1 MVVLAMAGADG
12 EAGTGADS
20 QATVGFAIWGSTC
33 LLALAVVIL
42 YPERRHRGFVRR
54 AYAVYLL
61 CQAVASALTIAE
73 AEATPPTDST
83 APLADGPA
91 PLTWLRLAFWQLLL
105 AAACVYVSIGV
116 TVGAA
121 IFRPT
126 HMPPR
131 AAAIGVPNQ
140 GEDEGISASTP
151 MVPATQPHGPQLYAD
166 EGHSPLSRKQLTVI
180 RWGLGAGFAVAVA
193 LSGGLVAM
201 QVLGKAVLMPLM
213 VFCFYLPAA
222 ILTCVC
228 VLRVWWAGW
237 PGLPPTDGLI
247 VRRLAVVA
255 AIMGMVDYLLPA
267 IVYLGLPVW
276 QPTLLS
282 RGLDSLLYVPLVLP
296 WILWVDRQQPVCRF
310 RLLRLFK

>member
-1 MVVLAMAGADG
+1 
-12 EAGTGADS
+12 
-20 QATVGFAIWGSTC
+20 
-33 LLALAVVIL
+33 
-42 YPERRHRGFVRR
+42 
-54 AYAVYLL
+54 
-61 CQAVASALTIAE
+61 
-73 AEATPPTDST
+73 
-83 APLADGPA
+83 
-91 PLTWLRLAFWQLLL
+91 
-105 AAACVYVSIGV
+105 
-116 TVGAA
+116 
-121 IFRPT
+121 
-126 HMPPR
+126 
-131 AAAIGVPNQ
+131 
-140 GEDEGISASTP
+140 
-151 MVPATQPHGPQLYAD
+151 
-166 EGHSPLSRKQLTVI
+166 
-180 RWGLGAGFAVAVA
+180 
-193 LSGGLVAM
+193 VAM